1 MKKLGAILATILI
14 ACALS
19 ATPALARG
27 RYGPGYGHWRGGNE
41 WRGYDAYRGYGPNQ
55 GYGNGRWGYGYGYG
69 YPYAGYG
76 AYPGRWG
83 GPGWG
88 GWGWHHDDDD
98 GWFNRGGW
106 FHHDD

>member
-1 MKKLGAILATILI
+1 MKKLGAILATILV
-14 ACALS
+14 ACALM

-27 RYGPGYGHWRGGNE
+27 RYDHGYGHWRGGNE
-41 WRGYDAYRGYGPNQ
+41 WRGYNAYRGYGPNQ
-55 GYGNGRWGYGYGYG
+55 EYGNGRWGYGYGYG

-76 AYPGRWG
+76 GYPRQ
-83 GPGWG
+83 GWNP